1 MRAAVEA
8 AEREDAARKDAA
20 KIAAEN
26 GPGAR
31 LDPHVAL
38 TSSEPPRCSVVA
50 ASVEEL
56 RASLE
61 ARGGTLPRV
70 RTKKASRPDP
80 APPPPKSSDGTEGSD
95 GTGFGTT
102 RVGGDERAGSDETW
116 RPEKTWPP
124 LPPTTPEDEDD
135 GRREKNFI
143 HPGDSNPKPEDPGR
157 GAATIG
163 RGRGEEGAENGAEGD
178 VVFRMALDSVD
189 RT

>member
-31 LDPHVAL
+31 LGDPFVAL
-38 TSSEPPRCSVVA
+38 TSSDPPPCSVVA

-80 APPPPKSSDGTEGSD
+80 APTPPKSSDGTEGSD

-135 GRREKNFI
+135 GRRGKKYT
-143 HPGDSNPKPEDPGR
+143 PGTRTRNPRTRDEAPRRSGGVEGR
-157 GAATIG
+157 KARRTARRR
-163 RGRGEEGAENGAEGD
+163 RGR
-178 VVFRMALDSVD
+178 R
-189 RT
+189 